1 MKKNHQYW
9 AGNGKIVWLNLIKT
23 QTWQNLIEFDWTWSN
38 LTKTWLNLNLYHC
51 MNMNAIYISRQWKN
65 INIEQEM
72 GKLFAFHIWC
82 KIATVNKHGNL
93 ICYAQ
98 MSTNN
103 ARKGNWHGSRSWS
116 NITCHIIMHF
126 IAKIFMELQF
136 TFLKFQWFHRTV
148 W

>member
-1 MKKNHQYW
+1 MKKKSSILSRKWENCLIELDQNSNMTKLDW
-9 AGNGKIVWLNLIKT
+9 IWLNLIKLD
-23 QTWQNLIEFDWTWSN
+23 QNLIELES
-38 LTKTWLNLNLYHC
+38 LSLYEYEC
-51 MNMNAIYISRQWKN
+51 NIYSRQWKN

-82 KIATVNKHGNL
+82 KIATVNKHSNL